1 MRSRVT
7 VHQLSKRS
15 IPFPLGMLSCLT
27 ILALLSATLTGCL
40 AVSWVED
47 TAKGEPKE
55 AGYFALSTS
64 GNAYEITR
72 WWGVSQMAYQGKEV
86 LIVPSRDF
94 PVGCGT
100 ARFFLND
107 SDHELHIAQPASAD
121 WVTGDRPPLPD
132 DSYPPCTLLV
142 SYGSFSEPPVLEG
155 VAVTSATGPV
165 ATSERR
171 QPHPAA
177 WALIPVGIAADVYIF
192 TGALVTM
199 PVWAPIGLMMEKN
212 TAKSEKEIKEKEKA
226 SLPPLVAACWTAID
240 KVMGKSVPPK
250 PDQPFV
256 GFKWAPVI
264 EKAYVLQAVN
274 EVFSSDKPVPIDAR
288 VTLRQGRVQFPIK
301 NMGFIWTDADVECGL
316 RAGDVVSTCVKLR
329 K

>member
-1 MRSRVT
+1 M
-7 VHQLSKRS
+7 HQLSRRS
-15 IPFPLGMLSCLT
+15 IPFPLGMLSYLT

-47 TAKGEPKE
+47 TAKGEPKD

-72 WWGVSQMAYQGKEV
+72 WWGVNQMTYHGKET

-94 PVGCGT
+94 PVGCD
-100 ARFFLND
+100 AVRFFLND
-107 SDHELHIAQPASAD
+107 SAHELQIAQPASAN
-121 WVTGDRPPLPD
+121 WVTEDRPPPPD

-155 VAVTSATGPV
+155 VAVTSATGLV
-165 ATSERR
+165 ATSERL
-171 QPHPAA
+171 QPHPAV
-177 WALIPVGIAADVYIF
+177 WALLPVGIAADVYIF
-192 TGALVTM
+192 AGALVTM
-199 PVWAPIGLMMEKN
+199 PVWAPIGLLMEKN
-212 TAKSEKEIKEKEKA
+212 TAKSEKETKEKEKA
-226 SLPPLVAACWTAID
+226 SLPPPVAACWTAID
-240 KVMGKSVPPK
+240 KVMDKSVASK

-256 GFKWAPVI
+256 GFRWAPVI
-264 EKAYVLQAVN
+264 ENAYVLTAVN
-274 EVFSSDKPVPIDAR
+274 EVFSNDKPVPIDAR

-316 RAGDVVSTCVKLR
+316 LAGEVVSTCVKLR